1 MARTTRYF
9 CCLLLGLAALG
20 VGTAGAQEPAG
31 IEAATAME
39 KVLVDAIAC
48 GEKSVVAIA
57 RVRKDEPPRETF
69 RFEVRPDA
77 FGRRFGVLPGPKP
90 TDPSFVPSEY
100 GSGVV
105 VDRRGLILTA
115 YHVLGENSEY
125 YVTTP
130 ERKVYAARVIGADP
144 RSDLAVLSIDAAGL
158 VPIALGDA
166 TTLRKGQ
173 FVITLG
179 NPYAIARDGQ
189 ATAGWGIVA
198 NLARKAPP
206 SPEDS
211 ETLGQ
216 QTLHHYGTL
225 IQTDAKLNIGASGG
239 PLLNLKGEMVGLC
252 VALTAAAGYETT
264 TGYAIPVDA
273 TFRRALDTL
282 KEGREVQYG
291 FLGIQPA
298 NLGPNEALSG
308 VHGMRVDGVMPG
320 TPAARFGLKTDDV
333 ITDVDQTPL
342 YDADGLVL
350 AVGKQPVES
359 VTRLSILRDGQR
371 RTIDVTLGKY
381 PVQGTKIVTVKPEAW
396 RGMRV
401 DYASTAADPRQPLHS
416 GMAFFDEAVVV
427 SEVAEGTA
435 AWRAGLRPGMFV
447 SQVDGLPVRT
457 PKEFEAAV
465 ARKAGTVELR
475 LALDEPD
482 AVRKIAP

>member
-1 MARTTRYF
+1 
-9 CCLLLGLAALG
+9 
-20 VGTAGAQEPAG
+20 
-31 IEAATAME
+31 
-39 KVLVDAIAC
+39 
-48 GEKSVVAIA
+48 
-57 RVRKDEPPRETF
+57 
-69 RFEVRPDA
+69 
-77 FGRRFGVLPGPKP
+77 
-90 TDPSFVPSEY
+90 
-100 GSGVV
+100 
-105 VDRRGLILTA
+105 
-115 YHVLGENSEY
+115 
-125 YVTTP
+125 
-130 ERKVYAARVIGADP
+130 
-144 RSDLAVLSIDAAGL
+144 
-158 VPIALGDA
+158 
-166 TTLRKGQ
+166 
-173 FVITLG
+173 
-179 NPYAIARDGQ
+179 
-189 ATAGWGIVA
+189 
-198 NLARKAPP
+198 
-206 SPEDS
+206 
-211 ETLGQ
+211 
-216 QTLHHYGTL
+216 
-225 IQTDAKLNIGASGG
+225 
-239 PLLNLKGEMVGLC
+239 MVGLC
-252 VALTAAAGYETT
+252 VALAAAAGYETT

-416 GMAFFDEAVVV
+416 GMAFFDEAVAV

-465 ARKAGTVELR
+465 ARKAGTVEFAWPWTSPTRCGRLRRDEVLLISQPLGLSPRLGSSTHPPGSTQR
-475 LALDEPD
+475 LARRGSAPRSLRRRGHSGGGVWL
-482 AVRKIAP
+482 AVPR

>member
-1 MARTTRYF
+1 MAGATRYF
-9 CCLLLGLAALG
+9 WCSLLVLAALG
-20 VGTAGAQEPAG
+20 AGAARAQEPAG
-31 IEAATAME
+31 IEAAAAME
-39 KVLVDAIAC
+39 KVLVEAIAR

-57 RVRKDEPPRETF
+57 RVRKDEPHETF
-69 RFEVRPDA
+69 QFEMRPDA
-77 FGRRFGVLPGPKP
+77 FGRRLTVVAGPKP

-115 YHVLGENSEY
+115 YHVLGEDSEY

-158 VPIALGDA
+158 TPIALGDA

-173 FVITLG
+173 FVVTLG
-179 NPYAIARDGQ
+179 NPYAVARDGQ

-211 ETLGQ
+211 EPLSRR
-216 QTLHHYGTL
+216 TLHHFGTL
-225 IQTDAKLNIGASGG
+225 IQTDAKLNIGSSGG
-239 PLLNLKGEMVGLC
+239 PLLNLKGEMIGLS
-252 VALTAAAGYETT
+252 VALAAAAGYETT

-298 NLGPNEALSG
+298 NLGPNEALAG
-308 VHGMRVDGVMPG
+308 VHGMRVDRVLPG
-320 TPAARFGLKTDDV
+320 TPAARFGLKPDDV

-350 AVGKQPVES
+350 AVGKLPVET
-359 VTRLSILRDGQR
+359 VTRLSVLRDGQR

-381 PVQGTKIVTVKPEAW
+381 PVRGAKIVTVKPEAW

-401 DYASTAADPRQPLHS
+401 DYASTLAESEQPLR
-416 GMAFFDEAVVV
+416 GGLAFFDEAVVV
-427 SEVAEGTA
+427 SEVADGTP
-435 AWRAGLRPGMFV
+435 AWRAGLRPGMCV
-447 SQVDGLPVRT
+447 SQVDGAPVRT
-457 PKEFEAAV
+457 PQEFQAAV
-465 ARKAGTVELR
+465 ARKPGTVELR
-475 LALDEPD
+475 LAVDEPD
-482 AVRKIAP
+482 AVRKISP